1 MCGLAGVI
9 LGRKRRQPHELLA
22 IRSAFTG
29 LLLLNQRRGHHA
41 TGVAVLRRD
50 GSAAVFKRPVTASNL
65 IQADDY
71 WQALRLDDSVT
82 VILGHTR
89 FRTRGSERNNSNNHP
104 LVVGPSAE
112 AAGGAPNAR
121 SVIYG
126 THNGTVL
133 NADELFRK
141 FRLPRAAEVDS
152 EILFRMVRRAKN
164 DAEFKSMLALC
175 VGSTSAAWVRGDKP
189 ERLRLL
195 KGDMPLDAAYAPRL
209 DAVFYASEAW
219 MLRSVLARQAH
230 WVIGLD
236 AFTLST
242 FDASSLL
249 DFTQQDVFFLSPSAM
264 LASTP

>member
-41 TGVAVLRRD
+41 TGVAVIRKD
-50 GSAAVFKRPVTASNL
+50 GSAAVFKRPITASSL

-71 WQALRLDDSVT
+71 WQALQLDNSVT

-89 FRTRGSERNNSNNHP
+89 YRTRDSERNNANNHP
-104 LVVGPSAE
+104 LVVGPSAG
-112 AAGGAPNAR
+112 AAGGARNAQG
-121 SVIYG
+121 ITYG

-133 NADELFRK
+133 NADELFRR
-141 FRLPRAAEVDS
+141 FRLPRTAEVDS
-152 EILFRMVRRAKN
+152 EVLFRMVRRARN

-209 DAVFYASEAW
+209 EAIFYASEAW

-230 WVIGLD
+230 WVVGLD

-242 FDASSLL
+242 FDARDLL
-249 DFTQQDVFFLSPSAM
+249 GFTQQDVFFLSPDAM
-264 LASTP
+264 LSPAR

>member
-1 MCGLAGVI
+1 MCGLTGVI
-9 LGRKRRQPHELLA
+9 LGRKRRKRDELVT
-22 IRSAFTG
+22 IRTLFTG
-29 LLLLNQRRGHHA
+29 LLLLNQKRGHHA

-50 GSAAVFKRPVTASNL
+50 GSAAVFKRPVTASSL

-82 VILGHTR
+82 VVLGHTR
-89 FRTRGSERNNSNNHP
+89 FRTRGSERNNANNHP
-104 LVVGPSAE
+104 LVVGPRAGT
-112 AAGGAPNAR
+112 AAGAR
-121 SVIYG
+121 GIVYG
-126 THNGTVL
+126 THNGTVI

-152 EILFRMVRRAKN
+152 EVLFRMVRRARN

-242 FDASSLL
+242 FDARDLL
-249 DFTQQDVFFLSPSAM
+249 GFTQQDVFFLSPDAM
-264 LASTP
+264 LSPTR